1 MKSLLKTAD
10 PVLFGAA
17 ETLMKDSDLNYVVL
31 NGETV
36 LENSLM
42 QQILVDDDDYEEAR
56 KLLIEG
62 LKPRPRDTES

>member
-1 MKSLLKTAD
+1 
-10 PVLFGAA
+10 
-17 ETLMKDSDLNYVVL
+17 MKDSDLNYVVL